1 MKAHC
6 SNPEMTGGEAISV
19 PLIDEKV
26 RMLEAIEVVGHHLD
40 TTVPLRIADMDRK
53 FITVERVDLDPTLLV
68 GLDEDCFPC
77 DVVVNRNFCSR
88 NWVY

>member
-26 RMLEAIEVVGHHLD
+26 RMLEAIEVVGHHLCLLYTSD
-40 TTVPLRIADMDRK
+40 AAD
-53 FITVERVDLDPTLLV
+53 E
-68 GLDEDCFPC
+68 
-77 DVVVNRNFCSR
+77 
-88 NWVY
+88 